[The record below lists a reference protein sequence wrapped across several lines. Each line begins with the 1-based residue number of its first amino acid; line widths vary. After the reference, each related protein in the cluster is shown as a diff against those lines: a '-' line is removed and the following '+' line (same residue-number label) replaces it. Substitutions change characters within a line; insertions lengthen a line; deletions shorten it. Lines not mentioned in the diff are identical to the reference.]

1 MHPLIASLKGK
12 LIVSVQAYP
21 GEPMRHPETMAQI
34 ARAAEIGG
42 AAAIR
47 CQGLSDISAIKGRVD
62 VPVIGLWKE
71 GHEGVYIT
79 PSLRHARAC
88 VMAGSDIVALD
99 ATGRPRLDG
108 LSFAQTV
115 AALREDGTLVMADCG
130 SFEDAQRAVDAGVD
144 IVSTSRPTA
153 PTWSCCARSSPRSRT
168 SPSSARAASTRPSR
182 PPRPSRPAPS
192 PSSSAPPSRIRRPSR
207 RGLRRPWRAE
217 PVGLVTVRGRELR
230 LPPALR

>member
-1 MHPLIASLKGK
+1 MHPLIAGLKGT

-88 VMAGSDIVALD
+88 VMAGADIVAID
-99 ATGRPRLDG
+99 ATGRPRPDG
-108 LSFAQTV
+108 RSFAETV
-115 AALREDGTLVMADCG
+115 ATLREEETLVMADCG

-144 IVSTSRPTA
+144 IVSTTLAGYTGDRPKTNGPDFELLAQTVEAFPDVPVICEGRIHTPEHAAQAMKLGAFAVIVGTA
-153 PTWSCCARSSPRSRT
+153 ITHPTSVTGWFK
-168 SPSSARAASTRPSR
+168 AAVE
-182 PPRPSRPAPS
+182 A
-192 PSSSAPPSRIRRPSR
+192 
-207 RGLRRPWRAE
+207 
-217 PVGLVTVRGRELR
+217 
-230 LPPALR
+230 